1 MNDESTQKSNIGA
14 SSTGDSINWKYLKEV
29 RVDDPV
35 ITELIKEATET
46 YMNDSQDLNKSGNN
60 YALSVYVNSF
70 NEHLSKKKFKFSFTL
85 NSSISST
92 SSDLALSNGNSKK
105 IKKEKEK
112 KLSKKELILLAN
124 KEEATKKEI
133 GIFLDALS
141 ITDNMPIIPR
151 QPIIAFFCVLH
162 WTIYLISNKKQTI
175 DLAIYLDASI
185 SLFRAIKDMTSIL
198 PSELV
203 TQFNDILRDI
213 ETIILTKK
221 TGNDFLNFMKAN
233 MKILA
238 ESFWDKNKPRAITLY
253 SEQKHIIELVTSNL
267 NNKILTFFEMP
278 PANGK
283 TVLSAILAKVIAYKN
298 KAYLEANPFFY
309 KRKTLLYICYN
320 TIVRNE
326 VAKLCIT
333 QNIDLKYWLAVTQI
347 DKEDGIQKTFLRP
360 YKNCYPDW
368 NQKNMRTRKETLEY
382 QALRVKRFSADIHD
396 QWEFSLHETRP
407 ISEQKYT
414 INDYENAPNIPE
426 MIIADLESAYSLLK
440 AYPNTFIS
448 YFDEAFA
455 SADMD
460 ITAKIMSVL
469 GHTVLVSATLA
480 KPSEIP
486 TVLGDFKRRHRYVTD
501 DYLHIVKSNVQHI
514 SCTFINSRGNIYL
527 PHDSVESFDKLV
539 DFLPMLDDP
548 IVKRGYSPEVVF
560 NMVLKIDEH
569 LDDSIK
575 FKSRFPH
582 IGQLTHESLR
592 EYACDILRY
601 IVSNNSSNIFELMKK
616 DLIRKIPNMDIKTI
630 FTTTAFKYQSGKT
643 LHVATM
649 RDFDNHVNNIS
660 APFLEGSPKVS
671 DAVSLYRKT
680 QKTIE
685 AEMANLLKNTKK
697 DDDNDTISDLAHF
710 QKELNELRLIWPGE
724 YILNSRAHAARFGTS
739 QFITTPNNSV
749 FGQIEDMDILDDT
762 RAKLFLSSI
771 GVYQPSAFSDENM
784 DQFLRNKD
792 GFKFILSTPEIVYGT
807 NISLSIIDIDSSFLG
822 DSTRNTLYQLIGR
835 AGRKGK
841 SNSATII
848 FRNDEML
855 NFIFKTTIKNIE
867 AENIERN
874 FIKILGE

>member
-1 MNDESTQKSNIGA
+1 MTEESTQKSSIGA
-14 SSTGDSINWKYLKEV
+14 TSTGDSINWKYLKEE
-29 RVDDPV
+29 RVNDP
-35 ITELIKEATET
+35 IISELIKEATEI
-46 YMNDSQDLNKSGNN
+46 YMSDGHDLNKSENN
-60 YALSVYVNSF
+60 YAISVYVNSF
-70 NEHLSKKKFKFSFTL
+70 NEHLGKKKFKFTFTL
-85 NSSISST
+85 NSSIP
-92 SSDLALSNGNSKK
+92 SNPADKK
-105 IKKEKEK
+105 IKKEK
-112 KLSKKELILLAN
+112 KLSKKELIILAN

-133 GIFLDALS
+133 GGFLDSLS

-151 QPIIAFFCVLH
+151 QPIMAFFSVLH
-162 WTIYLISNKKQTI
+162 WNIYLISNKKKDI

-185 SLFRAIKDMTSIL
+185 SLFRAIKDMNSIL
-198 PSELV
+198 PPELV
-203 TQFNDILRDI
+203 TQFNDVLCEI
-213 ETIILTKK
+213 ETIISTKK
-221 TGNDFLNFMKAN
+221 TGNDFFNFMKAN

-238 ESFWDKNKPRAITLY
+238 ESFWDKNKPRATTLY
-253 SEQKHIIELVTSNL
+253 SEQKYIIELVASNL
-267 NNKILTFFEMP
+267 DEKILTFFEMP

-298 KAYLEANPFFY
+298 KVYLAENPFSY

-368 NQKNMRTRKETLEY
+368 NQKNLRTRKETLEY
-382 QALRVKRFSADIHD
+382 QALRIKRFSADIHD
-396 QWEFSLHETRP
+396 QWEFSLHETRS

-414 INDYENAPNIPE
+414 IYDYENVPNIPE

-486 TVLGDFKRRHRYVTD
+486 TVLANFKQRHAHEND

-514 SCTFINSRGNIYL
+514 SCTFINSHGNIYL
-527 PHDSVESFDKLV
+527 PHDSVESFDKLI
-539 DFLPMLDDP
+539 DFIPMLNDP

-569 LDDSIK
+569 LDESIK
-575 FKSRFPH
+575 FKTKFPH

-592 EYACDILRY
+592 EYACDVLRY
-601 IVSNNSSNIFELMKK
+601 IVLNNREDVFELMKR
-616 DLIRKIPNMDIKTI
+616 DLIRKIPNMDINTI

-649 RDFDNHVNNIS
+649 NDFNNHVNNIS
-660 APFLEGSPKVS
+660 EPFLKGSPKVS
-671 DAVSLYRKT
+671 DSVSLYRRT

-685 AEMANLLKNTKK
+685 GEMANILKNSKK
-697 DDDNDTISDLAHF
+697 DDDSEAEIAHF
-710 QKELNELRLIWPGE
+710 QKDLNELRLIWPGE
-724 YILNSRAHAARFGTS
+724 YILNSRAHASRFGTS
-739 QFITTPNNSV
+739 QYLTMPNNTV
-749 FGQIEDMDILDDT
+749 FGQIEDMDILDDV

-807 NISLSIIDIDSSFLG
+807 NISLSIIDIDSSFLS

-841 SNSATII
+841 SHSATII

-855 NFIFKTTIKNIE
+855 NFIFKSTTTNIE

>member
-1 MNDESTQKSNIGA
+1 MTEESAQKSSIGVK
-14 SSTGDSINWKYLKEV
+14 STGDSINWRYLKEE
-29 RVDDPV
+29 RVNDP
-35 ITELIKEATET
+35 IISELIKEATET
-46 YMNDSQDLNKSGNN
+46 YISDDHHLNKFENN
-60 YALSVYVNSF
+60 YAISVYVNSF
-70 NEHLSKKKFKFSFTL
+70 NEHLSKKKFKFTFTL
-85 NSSISST
+85 SST
-92 SSDLALSNGNSKK
+92 TTIVSTDSKGK
-105 IKKEKEK
+105 VKKEKEK
-112 KLSKKELILLAN
+112 KLSKKDVILLAN

-133 GIFLDALS
+133 GTFLDALVV
-141 ITDNMPIIPR
+141 TAHMPIMSR
-151 QPIIAFFCVLH
+151 QLIIAFFSILH
-162 WTIYLISNKKQTI
+162 WNIYLISNKKKDI
-175 DLAIYLDASI
+175 DLVIYLDASI
-185 SLFRAIKDMTSIL
+185 SLFRAIRDTSSIL
-198 PSELV
+198 PPELV
-203 TQFNDILRDI
+203 VQFNDVLFEI
-213 ETIILTKK
+213 ESIILIKK
-221 TGNDFLNFMKAN
+221 KDTDFFNFMKAN

-253 SEQKHIIELVTSNL
+253 PEQKNIIELVTSNL
-267 NNKILTFFEMP
+267 NEKILTFFEMP

-283 TVLSAILAKVIAYKN
+283 TVLSAILAKVIAHKN
-298 KAYLEANPFFY
+298 KALLVENPFSY
-309 KRKTLLYICYN
+309 KRKTVLYICYN

-360 YKNCYPDW
+360 FKNCYPDW
-368 NQKNMRTRKETLEY
+368 NQKNMRSRKESIEY
-382 QALRVKRFSADIHD
+382 QALRVKRFSADIRD

-407 ISEQKYT
+407 ISEQTCSIY
-414 INDYENAPNIPE
+414 DYENAPNMPE

-440 AYPNTFIS
+440 AYPDTFIS

-480 KPSEIP
+480 KPEEIP
-486 TVLGDFKRRHRYVTD
+486 NVLSDFKRRHSYED
-501 DYLHIVKSNVQHI
+501 DSYLHIIKSNIQHI
-514 SCTFINSRGNIYL
+514 SCTFINSGGYIYL

-539 DFLPMLDDP
+539 DFIPMLDDP

-560 NMVLKIDEH
+560 NMILKIDEH
-569 LDDSIK
+569 LDEDMK
-575 FKSRFPH
+575 FKTKFPH
-582 IGQLTHESLR
+582 LGIMSHESLR

-601 IVSNNSSNIFELMKK
+601 LVLSGREDIFVSMNK
-616 DLIRKIPNMDIKTI
+616 DLIRKIPNMDINTI
-630 FTTTAFKYQSGKT
+630 FTTSAFKYQSGKT

-649 RDFDNHVNNIS
+649 DGFNEHVNIIS

-671 DAVSLYRKT
+671 DAVSFYRKT

-685 AEMANLLKNTKK
+685 TEMANLVKNNKK
-697 DDDNDTISDLAHF
+697 DDDNDTEADLAHF

-724 YILNSRAHAARFGTS
+724 YILNSRAHASRFETS
-739 QFITTPNNSV
+739 KYLSTPNNTV

-792 GFKFILSTPEIVYGT
+792 GFKFIVSTPEIVYGT
-807 NISLSIIDIDSSFLG
+807 NISLSIIDIDSSFVR

-841 SNSATII
+841 SHSATII

-855 NFIFKTTIKNIE
+855 NFIFKNSTKNIE

-874 FIKILGE
+874 YIRILEK